1 MDTGAGGRSG
11 DAFSCATSYI
21 DQGTQPWPV
30 QVLRIYG
37 RELQTSTTISMLADD
52 ILLEHLTSVETTT
65 WDWFLLV
72 HAVGD
77 GDRSYLRHDTISIS
91 KLSLQTKR
99 LSEASRYLAGLSY

>member
-65 WDWFLLV
+65 PGIGSYWCTLSEM
-72 HAVGD
+72 AT
-77 GDRSYLRHDTISIS
+77 DRICVTTRSRSQSYLCKQNACQKHLGI
-91 KLSLQTKR
+91 
-99 LSEASRYLAGLSY
+99 